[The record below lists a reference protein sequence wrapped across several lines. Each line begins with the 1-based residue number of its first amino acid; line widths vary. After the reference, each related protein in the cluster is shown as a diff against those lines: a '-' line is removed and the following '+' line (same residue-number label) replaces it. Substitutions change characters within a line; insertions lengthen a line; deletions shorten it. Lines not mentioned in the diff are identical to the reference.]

1 MPTAIATR
9 EDLKTNADLQGVLTW
24 ELKCPASFGGQ
35 RSIQLSYG
43 RLSASID
50 ETPVSGNGPDFA
62 RFGCGGGSC
71 GKVRMFES
79 SRARQLPCAEGVPGH
94 WAKSRSGLAKTPRV
108 RFWLE
113 QRFPRS
119 ARAEK
124 TARFSRCV
132 TCALQLRPRFAL
144 LCKGLG

>member
-1 MPTAIATR
+1 MVTR

-79 SRARQLPCAEGVPGH
+79 SRARQLPCAEGVPGLKDRSH
-94 WAKSRSGLAKTPRV
+94 SYDKLAAIWRGYSPAGLPKLGTSRRIWVKRNGKSAHT
-108 RFWLE
+108 
-113 QRFPRS
+113 
-119 ARAEK
+119 
-124 TARFSRCV
+124 
-132 TCALQLRPRFAL
+132 L
-144 LCKGLG
+144 LF